1 MNWLNNNNDLYPQN
15 LEIPVPVDGGVAS
28 KLHDELQDIQVNI
41 ITASVT
47 SYWLSSSWFLQYGRR
62 AHEWAVI
69 VD

>member
-41 ITASVT
+41 ITA
-47 SYWLSSSWFLQYGRR
+47 
-62 AHEWAVI
+62 
-69 VD
+69 